1 MMTIQLEEKNPDN
14 KNNNTNDISK
24 TDLIPVTKGV
34 HHDIK
39 SILTDIRTILYAII
53 FGILFGFFMNKGT
66 VFVAPT
72 IRKQMLFQ
80 RFAMLKMFLA
90 AVGVSMLSVT
100 LLVLCRRNLYEKIL
114 NGYIE
119 HNSRRGVLHY
129 LFGGTLIGLG
139 MVVCGSCPGTVF
151 VQVGSG
157 IVYSLFTCL
166 GGLLGTYFYYVF
178 VHERISQEKFPAS
191 SLVLRRLCD
200 VLPIPSTG
208 CHAIFGLIFVGIA
221 IGLEFAVPWKS
232 DLNPG
237 LLSKGTVNPD
247 DATGHFLGL
256 AAWPPSAC
264 GAGVGLLQLFFMYFL
279 EKSLGVSSAFTVFA
293 AQACRI
299 KIIGQAM
306 PSLNSFTYGLKNYV
320 ALLFALGAIGG
331 SAISAGLSKT
341 IPLGPENGTNILNS
355 ILGGFILLLGARCA
369 GGCTSGQ
376 GISGTTHLLIGSFIT
391 TASIFG
397 GGIIFAFSYSLSNSE
412 WLFQNL

>member
-1 MMTIQLEEKNPDN
+1 MTIQSEEKNPHY
-14 KNNNTNDISK
+14 KNNNTNDTSK

-34 HHDIK
+34 HRDIR
-39 SILTDIRTILYAII
+39 SILTDICTILYAII
-53 FGILFGFFMNKGT
+53 FGTLFGFFMNKGT
-66 VFVAPT
+66 IFVAPT

-90 AVGVSMLSVT
+90 AVGASMMSAA

-129 LFGGTLIGLG
+129 LLGGTLIGLG
-139 MVVCGSCPGTVF
+139 MVF
-151 VQVGSG
+151 HNLLEALA

-166 GGLLGTYFYYVF
+166 GGILDTYFYYAF
-178 VHERISQEKFPAS
+178 VHERISQEKFLAS

-200 VLPIPSTG
+200 VLPIPSTV
-208 CHAIFGLIFVGIA
+208 CHVIVGLIFLGIA

-232 DLNPG
+232 DLNPD

-264 GAGVGLLQLFFMYFL
+264 GAGVGLLQLFFMYFPK
-279 EKSLGVSSAFTVFA
+279 KSLRASSAFTVFA
-293 AQACRI
+293 AQVCRI
-299 KIIGQAM
+299 KIIGQAI

-397 GGIIFAFSYSLSNSE
+397 GGIIFAFSY
-412 WLFQNL
+412 

>member
-1 MMTIQLEEKNPDN
+1 MTIQSEEKNPHY
-14 KNNNTNDISK
+14 KNNNTNDTSK

-34 HHDIK
+34 HRDIR
-39 SILTDIRTILYAII
+39 SILTDICTILYAII
-53 FGILFGFFMNKGT
+53 FGTLFGFFMNKGT
-66 VFVAPT
+66 IFVAPT

-90 AVGVSMLSVT
+90 AVGASMMSAA

-129 LFGGTLIGLG
+129 LLGGTLIGLG
-139 MVVCGSCPGTVF
+139 MVF
-151 VQVGSG
+151 HNLLEALA

-166 GGLLGTYFYYVF
+166 GGILDTYFYYAF
-178 VHERISQEKFPAS
+178 VHERISQEKFLAS

-200 VLPIPSTG
+200 VLPIPSTV
-208 CHAIFGLIFVGIA
+208 CHVIVGLIFLGIA

-232 DLNPG
+232 DLNPD

-264 GAGVGLLQLFFMYFL
+264 GAGVGLLQLFFMYFPK
-279 EKSLGVSSAFTVFA
+279 KSLRASSAFTVFA
-293 AQACRI
+293 AQVCRI
-299 KIIGQAM
+299 KIIGQAI

>member
-1 MMTIQLEEKNPDN
+1 
-14 KNNNTNDISK
+14 
-24 TDLIPVTKGV
+24 
-34 HHDIK
+34 
-39 SILTDIRTILYAII
+39 
-53 FGILFGFFMNKGT
+53 
-66 VFVAPT
+66 
-72 IRKQMLFQ
+72 MLFQ

-90 AVGVSMLSVT
+90 AVGASMLSAA

-166 GGLLGTYFYYVF
+166 GGILGTYFYYAF
-178 VHERISQEKFPAS
+178 VHERISQEKFLPS

-200 VLPIPSTG
+200 VLPIPSTV
-208 CHAIFGLIFVGIA
+208 CHVIFGLIFLGIA

-232 DLNPG
+232 DLNPD

-279 EKSLGVSSAFTVFA
+279 EKSLGASSAFTVFA
-293 AQACRI
+293 AQVCRI
-299 KIIGQAM
+299 KIIGQAI